1 MKASLAAAWWAV
13 LRRDLLLSV
22 RRLGELGNPVV
33 FFAAVVSLFPLAL
46 GADAGL
52 LRSVGPG
59 IVWVGALLASL
70 LSLEGL
76 FRADFEDGSLEQLL
90 LSPHPAS
97 VLVSAKIL
105 AHWLVTGVPLLL
117 ITPLL
122 GVLLNLSPLAQG
134 VLFGGLLLGTPT
146 LSLLGSVAV
155 ALTLGLPR
163 GGLLISVLLLPLFA
177 PVLVFGA
184 GAVGSALLEMPVLPY
199 FYMLGAELALAV
211 TVVPLAT
218 AAALRASLGS

>member
-1 MKASLAAAWWAV
+1 MKASLATAWWAV

-46 GADAGL
+46 GADAAL
-52 LRSVGPG
+52 LRGVGPG
-59 IVWVGALLASL
+59 IVWVGALLATL

-146 LSLLGSVAV
+146 
-155 ALTLGLPR
+155 
-163 GGLLISVLLLPLFA
+163 
-177 PVLVFGA
+177 
-184 GAVGSALLEMPVLPY
+184 
-199 FYMLGAELALAV
+199 
-211 TVVPLAT
+211 
-218 AAALRASLGS
+218 

>member
-1 MKASLAAAWWAV
+1 MTASLAHAWWAV
-13 LRRDLLLSV
+13 LRRDLMLSV

-46 GADAGL
+46 GADVAL
-52 LRSVGPG
+52 LRAVGPG
-59 IVWVGALLASL
+59 VVWVGALLASL

-90 LSPHPAS
+90 LSPHPTS

-122 GVLLNLSPLAQG
+122 GVLLQLSTPAQV
-134 VLFGGLLLGTPT
+134 VLFGGLLLGTPI

-163 GGLLISVLLLPLFA
+163 GGLLVSVLLLPLFA

-184 GAVGSALLEMPVLPY
+184 GAVSSALLEMPVLPY
-199 FYMLGAELALAV
+199 FYMLGAELVLAI
-211 TVVPLAT
+211 TVVPVAT

>member
-1 MKASLAAAWWAV
+1 MKVSLASAWWAV

-46 GADAGL
+46 GADATL

-59 IVWVGALLASL
+59 IVWVGALLATL

-199 FYMLGAELALAV
+199 FYMLGAELALAA